1 MSLETLNN
9 LNPTT
14 IEALKELYA
23 TNVGSISFYEEAA
36 DTVDGPS
43 VARVFRNVAKERGL
57 LAAELRRR
65 LKDSGVEVER
75 EAGTWRDTLHETW
88 TKLRGMVNG
97 GDRTVL
103 LIEAERAED
112 RIKGCYEALLK
123 KAAGSPLN
131 AVLLDEYRRVKST
144 HDLIRGLR
152 DLAKAI

>member
-1 MSLETLNN
+1 
-9 LNPTT
+9 
-14 IEALKELYA
+14 
-23 TNVGSISFYEEAA
+23 
-36 DTVDGPS
+36 
-43 VARVFRNVAKERGL
+43 
-57 LAAELRRR
+57 
-65 LKDSGVEVER
+65 
-75 EAGTWRDTLHETW
+75 
-88 TKLRGMVNG
+88 MVNG